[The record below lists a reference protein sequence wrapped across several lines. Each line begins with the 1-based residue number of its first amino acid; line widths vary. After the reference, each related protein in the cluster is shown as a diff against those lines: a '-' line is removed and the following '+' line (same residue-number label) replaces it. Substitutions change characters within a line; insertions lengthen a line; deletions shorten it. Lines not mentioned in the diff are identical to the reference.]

1 MKKINKN
8 SRRGIVNLFADFIL
22 TRIDKKENSIIQV
35 TDCETFFV
43 INGQTTSDTVLD
55 IEKIKTD
62 FSEWF
67 SDVLKDVGVEKI
79 NTIDV
84 IRYGQEI
91 NNIEKGWISVNK
103 EVFIEEPEPIYEL
116 AITSEFP
123 YGYSLNCGRLM
134 TYYSHYIFNH
144 MYSLMGTDEVKFYFT
159 KEEDENE
166 DLKIKVVSDSRIN
179 NKLIKSLILDVFSF
193 DLTEFNQT
201 IKNYDLLQDILFPG
215 KEKPYLKQDM
225 LEHVILF

>member
-1 MKKINKN
+1 MRKINKN
-8 SRRGIVNLFADFIL
+8 SRRGIVNLLADFIL

-43 INGQTTSDTVLD
+43 INGQTTSETVLD

-67 SDVLKDVGVEKI
+67 GDILKDVGIEKL

-103 EVFIEEPEPIYEL
+103 EVFVEESEPIYEL

-123 YGYSLNCGRLM
+123 YGYSFNCGRLM

-144 MYSLMGTDEVKFYFT
+144 MYNLMGTDEVKFYFT
-159 KEEDENE
+159 KEEDEDE
-166 DLKIKVVSDSRIN
+166 DLKIKIVSDSKIDN
-179 NKLIKSLILDVFSF
+179 QSIKSLILDVFSF
-193 DLTEFNQT
+193 DLTEFNE
-201 IKNYDLLQDILFPG
+201 KVKDYDFLQDTLFPG

>member
-1 MKKINKN
+1 MRKINKN
-8 SRRGIVNLFADFIL
+8 SRRGIVNLLADFIL

-43 INGQTTSDTVLD
+43 INGQTTSETVLD

-67 SDVLKDVGVEKI
+67 GDILKDVGIEKL

-103 EVFIEEPEPIYEL
+103 EVFVEEPEPIYEL

-159 KEEDENE
+159 KEEDEDE
-166 DLKIKVVSDSRIN
+166 DLKIKIVSNSRY
-179 NKLIKSLILDVFSF
+179 NKDIVKSLVLDVFSF
-193 DLTEFNQT
+193 DLTEFNEYV
-201 IKNYDLLQDILFPG
+201 NDYDIMQDILFPG
-215 KEKPYLKQDM
+215 KEKPYLKQDK
-225 LEHVILF
+225 LKHIIVF